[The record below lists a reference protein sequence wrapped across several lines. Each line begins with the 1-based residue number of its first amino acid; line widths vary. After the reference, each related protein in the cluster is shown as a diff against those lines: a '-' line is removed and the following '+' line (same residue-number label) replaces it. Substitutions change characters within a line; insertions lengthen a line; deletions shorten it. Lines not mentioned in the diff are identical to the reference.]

1 MKLKASGVN
10 KAHLVVAS
18 NSPDKPCPHIEFN
31 PDDFYDGVVL
41 SMNEAAQINQ
51 ILLGLIDYLDDDYEK
66 GIVSMYS
73 QDISERLIA
82 ALNED

>member
-10 KAHLVVAS
+10 KAHMVVAS
-18 NSPDKPCPHIEFN
+18 NSPDKPCPHIEFD

-41 SMNEAAQINQ
+41 DMDEAAQINQ
-51 ILLGLIDYLDDDYEK
+51 MLLGLIDYLDDEYEK
-66 GIVSMYS
+66 EIVSVYV

>member
-10 KAHLVVAS
+10 KAHMVVAS
-18 NSPDKPCPHIEFN
+18 NSPDKPCPHIEFD

-41 SMNEAAQINQ
+41 GMDEAAQINQ
-51 ILLGLIDYLDDDYEK
+51 MLLGLIDYLDDEYEK
-66 GIVSMYS
+66 EIVSVYV
-73 QDISERLIA
+73 QEISERLIA

>member
-10 KAHLVVAS
+10 KAHSVVYS
-18 NSPDKPCPHIEFN
+18 NSPDKPCQHIEFD

-41 SMNEAAQINQ
+41 IMDEAAQINQ
-51 ILLGLIDYLDDDYEK
+51 MLLGLIDYLDDEYEK
-66 GIVSMYS
+66 EIVSVYS
-73 QDISERLIA
+73 QIISERLIA